1 MDRSQKAN
9 LVTALNQAFAD
20 TDCLVITH
28 QSGLSV
34 AEVTDLRRQMRAAGA
49 GFRVTKNRLARRALA
64 GTKFEGLS
72 SLFTGPTAIAFSRD
86 PVVAAKVVV
95 AFAEKNDKLTI
106 VGGGLGERQLD
117 IEGVRSLATM
127 PSLEEL
133 RAKLLG
139 LLQTPASRV
148 VGVLQAPGAQVAR
161 VLNAHAEAGE
171 AA

>member
-1 MDRSQKAN
+1 VDRSQKAN
-9 LVTALNQAFAD
+9 LVTALSQAFAD
-20 TDCLVITH
+20 TDCLVVTH
-28 QSGLSV
+28 QSGLTV

-64 GTKFEGLS
+64 GTKFERLS
-72 SLFTGPTAIAFSRD
+72 PLFTGPTAIAFSRD
-86 PVVAAKVVV
+86 PVVAAKVAV

-106 VGGGLGERQLD
+106 VGGGLGEQQLD
-117 IEGVRSLATM
+117 VEGVKALATM

-133 RAKLLG
+133 RARLIG

-148 VGVLQAPGAQVAR
+148 VGVLQAPGAQIAR
-161 VLNAHAEAGE
+161 VLSAHAEAGE